1 MSDIKEFKL
10 PDVGE
15 GLTEADIVRW
25 HVHPG
30 DTVTVNQIIV
40 EIETAKAVVELP
52 SPYAGVVAE
61 LLVPEGA
68 TADVGTPIISVNTGT
83 AGTTGTPAARVP
95 AEAVVQ
101 RAISETGDLVP
112 APPVEGAVEP
122 GMHGSPAPKA
132 ERQAVLVGYGVKLG
146 TTGRRARKAG
156 PGQRAGSGGHS
167 PAGAR
172 AEVTAARPEAA
183 PLAASQPAAPAT
195 TAANGSGASTVLAK
209 PPVRK
214 LARDLGVDLAGL
226 TGTGPNGSIT
236 RDDVQ
241 HAASGVRDD
250 GAVTLPGMVI
260 QPDVATPAER
270 EERIA
275 IRGVRKHTAAA
286 VAASAFSA
294 PHVTEFLQ
302 IDITET
308 TSATAR
314 LRELPEFADVR
325 VSPLLLVAK
334 ALLVAVARHPMINA
348 SWDEA
353 AQEIVVKHYVNL
365 GIAASTDRGLVV
377 PNIKDAHE
385 LTLPDL
391 ARALARLAQTARAGK
406 ATPAD
411 LSGGTITI
419 TNVGIFGVDTG
430 TPILSPGE
438 AAILALGQVKDAPW
452 VVDGELAVRQVCTLA
467 LSFDHRLVDGD
478 LGSAVLRD
486 VGAMLAEPLRML
498 AWS

>member
-1 MSDIKEFKL
+1 
-10 PDVGE
+10 E

-25 HVHPG
+25 HVQPG
-30 DTVTVNQIIV
+30 DQIAVNQIIV

-52 SPYAGVVAE
+52 SPYAGTVAS

-68 TADVGTPIISVNTGT
+68 TADVGTPIISVEVGGGHGGS
-83 AGTTGTPAARVP
+83 APAQAVP
-95 AEAVVQ
+95 AEAAVQ
-101 RAISETGDLVP
+101 RQIAQDEDLVP
-112 APPVEGAVEP
+112 APPVDIASEP
-122 GMHGSPAPKA
+122 GMIGSPAPKA

-146 TTGRRARKAG
+146 TTTRRQRKN
-156 PGQRAGSGGHS
+156 
-167 PAGAR
+167 
-172 AEVTAARPEAA
+172 AAAA
-183 PLAASQPAAPAT
+183 PPAAAPA
-195 TAANGSGASTVLAK
+195 AGAGQQALANGAAAGHALAK

-214 LARDLGVDLAGL
+214 LARDLGVDLTVLAGS
-226 TGTGPNGSIT
+226 GPDGSIT

-241 HAASGVRDD
+241 QAAASGAVAERVPVPAAVVSAA
-250 GAVTLPGMVI
+250 GA
-260 QPDVATPAER
+260 R
-270 EERIA
+270 EERIP

-286 VAASAFSA
+286 MAASAFTA

-302 IDITET
+302 IDITQT
-308 TSATAR
+308 MAATAR
-314 LRELPEFADVR
+314 LRALPEFAEVR

-334 ALLVAVARHPMINA
+334 ALLVAAARHPMINS

-353 AQEIVVKHYVNL
+353 AQEIVVKRYVNL
-365 GIAASTDRGLVV
+365 GIAAATERGLIV
-377 PNIKDAHE
+377 PNIKEAQA
-385 LTLPDL
+385 LSLPEL
-391 ARALARLAQTARAGK
+391 ARALAGLAETARAGK
-406 ATPAD
+406 STPAD

-438 AAILALGQVKDAPW
+438 AAILAFGQVKDAPW
-452 VVDGELAVRQVCTLA
+452 VVDGALAVRKVCTLA

-486 VGAMLAEPLRML
+486 VGAMLTDPLAML

>member
-52 SPYAGVVAE
+52 SPYAGVVAD

-68 TADVGTPIISVNTGT
+68 TADVGTPIISVNTSP
-83 AGTTGTPAARVP
+83 AGTTATPPADVP
-95 AEAVVQ
+95 AEAIMQ
-101 RAISETGDLVP
+101 RAISETEDLVP
-112 APPVEGAVEP
+112 SPPVESATEP

-156 PGQRAGSGGHS
+156 PDQRADGGKAS
-167 PAGAR
+167 LAAPAA
-172 AEVTAARPEAA
+172 VTAAAPGAA
-183 PLAASQPAAPAT
+183 LSAASQPSAPAGA
-195 TAANGSGASTVLAK
+195 AANGSGGSTVLAK

-214 LARDLGVDLAGL
+214 LAKDLGVDLGGL

-241 HAASGVRDD
+241 RAASADRD
-250 GAVTLPGMVI
+250 GGPVTLPGMVI
-260 QPDVATPAER
+260 QTGVTAPAER
-270 EERIA
+270 EGRIA

-286 VAASAFSA
+286 MAASAFTA

-302 IDITET
+302 IDITDT
-308 TSATAR
+308 MTATAR
-314 LRELPEFADVR
+314 LRELPEFAEVR

-334 ALLVAVARHPMINA
+334 ALLVAAARHPMINA
-348 SWDEA
+348 SWDDV
-353 AQEIVVKHYVNL
+353 AQEIVIKHYVNL
-365 GIAASTDRGLVV
+365 GIAATTDRGLVV
-377 PNIKDAHE
+377 PNIKNAHA

-391 ARALARLAQTARAGK
+391 ARALAQLAETARAGK
-406 ATPAD
+406 ATLAD

-452 VVDGELAVRQVCTLA
+452 VVDGDLAVRKVCTLA

>member
-1 MSDIKEFKL
+1 MPDLKEFKL

-25 HVHPG
+25 HVQPG
-30 DTVTVNQIIV
+30 DRVTINQIIV

-52 SPYAGVVAE
+52 SPYAGVVAD

-68 TADVGTPIISVNTGT
+68 TADVGTPIISVDVGSD
-83 AGTTGTPAARVP
+83 AASPAVEP
-95 AEAVVQ
+95 AEAQAQ
-101 RAISETGDLVP
+101 RAISETEDLIP

-122 GMHGSPAPKA
+122 GIIGSPAPKA

-146 TTGRRARKAG
+146 TTTRRARKA
-156 PGQRAGSGGHS
+156 PPSSAPPSS
-167 PAGAR
+167 A
-172 AEVTAARPEAA
+172 PE
-183 PLAASQPAAPAT
+183 PEPAAAYS
-195 TAANGSGASTVLAK
+195 AANGTAGAAVLAK

-214 LARDLGVDLAGL
+214 MARDLGVDLAGL
-226 TGTGPNGSIT
+226 AGTGPNGSIT

-241 HAASGVRDD
+241 QAAATGAGRVPVR
-250 GAVTLPGMVI
+250 GLVEAGTVTALP
-260 QPDVATPAER
+260 R
-270 EERIA
+270 EERIP

-286 VAASAFSA
+286 MAASAFTA

-302 IDITET
+302 IDMTET
-308 TSATAR
+308 MTATAA
-314 LRELPEFADVR
+314 LRALPEFADVR

-334 ALLVAVARHPMINA
+334 ALIVAAARHPMINA

-365 GIAASTDRGLVV
+365 GVAAATDRGLVV
-377 PNIKDAHE
+377 PNVKDAHA
-385 LTLPDL
+385 LTLPEL
-391 ARALARLAQTARAGK
+391 ARALAQLAETARAGK
-406 ATPAD
+406 ASLAD

-438 AAILALGQVKDAPW
+438 AAILAFGQVKDAPW
-452 VVDGELAVRQVCTLA
+452 VVDGQLAVRKVCTLA

-486 VGAMLAEPLRML
+486 VGAMLTDPLRML